1 MRWSVAGCLV
11 SALVGALIGGG
22 IVVWSTADR
31 SPQFIRLVQNSSGGK
46 WGLSTMAERSQKMAG
61 LPISAP
67 SAPAEMLA
75 FSQALNPWEQFLPP
89 PGQFSAEELINIG
102 VYEKVNKAVVNI
114 RTKSIQGS
122 AFFFMDIIAEG
133 EGSGSVIDRQGHIL
147 TNFHVV
153 ENAQAITVTLF
164 DGMSYEAQLVGADPP
179 SDIAVLR
186 IDAPSEKLFPV
197 VFGDSTEL
205 KVGQRVFAIGNP
217 FGLERTLTTGIIS
230 SLNRSLPNPRTK
242 RTLKQMIQIDA
253 AINPGNSGGPLLDS
267 HGLMIGMNTA
277 IASRTGESAGVGF
290 AIPVNTIARVV
301 PQLIRTG
308 RVIRADAGILQ
319 VLETD
324 QGVLLAV
331 LKPGG
336 AAERAG
342 LQGFRVIKRTRRQG
356 PLVFESTTID
366 RSSADLVVAIDGK
379 PVRTVDD
386 LLSILDSKRPGE
398 TAIFRVIRQGRSLDV
413 PVQLD
418 AEE

>member
-1 MRWSVAGCLV
+1 MRWIAIPCLL
-11 SALVGALIGGG
+11 SALAGGLLAWAFSARGQSRPHAPPIQLAQNQVITGA
-22 IVVWSTADR
+22 
-31 SPQFIRLVQNSSGGK
+31 
-46 WGLSTMAERSQKMAG
+46 RSQ
-61 LPISAP
+61 LPGQTFQFSMYSQNNTP
-67 SAPAEMLA
+67 SGAATI
-75 FSQALNPWEQFLPP
+75 ALEQTASPWERFLPP
-89 PGQFSAEELINIG
+89 VGQYSPEELINIG
-102 VYEKVNKAVVNI
+102 VYERANKGVVNI

-122 AFFFMDIIAEG
+122 AFFFMDVIAEG

-147 TNFHVV
+147 TNYHVV
-153 ENAQAITVTLF
+153 ENAQAISVTLF
-164 DGMSYEAQLVGADPP
+164 DGMAYDAQLVGADPV
-179 SDIAVLR
+179 SDIAVLK
-186 IDAPSEKLFPV
+186 IDAPSDKLFPV
-197 VFGDSTEL
+197 VFGDSTDL

-319 VLETD
+319 VLETER
-324 QGVLLAV
+324 GVLLAV

-336 AAERAG
+336 AADRAG
-342 LQGFRVIKRTRRQG
+342 LQGFRIVKRTRRQG

-366 RSSADLVVAIDGK
+366 RSTADLVIAIDGK
-379 PVRTVDD
+379 PVKTVDD
-386 LLSILDSKRPGE
+386 MLSILDTKRPGE
-398 TAIFRVIRQGRSLDV
+398 TAIFRIIRQGRTLDI

>member
-1 MRWSVAGCLV
+1 MRWTAVACLL
-11 SALVGALIGGG
+11 SALAGGLLAWALSARGQNQPYAPPIHLAQNQVITG
-22 IVVWSTADR
+22 DR
-31 SPQFIRLVQNSSGGK
+31 SRLLGQPSQSGTY
-46 WGLSTMAERSQKMAG
+46 S
-61 LPISAP
+61 P
-67 SAPAEMLA
+67 SNPPGGTATI
-75 FSQALNPWEQFLPP
+75 ALEQTVSPWEQFLPP
-89 PGQFSAEELINIG
+89 VGQYSPEELINIG
-102 VYEKVNKAVVNI
+102 VYERANKGVVNI
-114 RTKSIQGS
+114 RTKSIQSS
-122 AFFFMDIIAEG
+122 AFFFMDVIAEG

-147 TNFHVV
+147 TNYHVV
-153 ENAQAITVTLF
+153 ENAQAISVTLF
-164 DGMSYEAQLVGADPP
+164 DGMAYDAQLVGADPP
-179 SDIAVLR
+179 SDIAVLK
-186 IDAPSEKLFPV
+186 IDAPSDKLFPV
-197 VFGDSTEL
+197 VFGDSTDL

-319 VLETD
+319 VLETE

-342 LQGFRVIKRTRRQG
+342 LQGFRIVKRTRRQG

-366 RSSADLVVAIDGK
+366 RSTADLVIAIDGK
-379 PVRTVDD
+379 PVKTVDD
-386 LLSILDSKRPGE
+386 MLSILDTKRPGE
-398 TAIFRVIRQGRSLDV
+398 TAIFRIIRQGRTLDV

-418 AEE
+418 AEQ

>member
-1 MRWSVAGCLV
+1 MRWTAVACLL
-11 SALVGALIGGG
+11 SALAGGLLAWALSARGQSQPHAPPIHLAQNQVITGA
-22 IVVWSTADR
+22 
-31 SPQFIRLVQNSSGGK
+31 
-46 WGLSTMAERSQKMAG
+46 RSQLFAQ
-61 LPISAP
+61 P
-67 SAPAEMLA
+67 SQSGTYSPSNPPGGTATI
-75 FSQALNPWEQFLPP
+75 ALEQTVSPWEQFLPP
-89 PGQFSAEELINIG
+89 VGQYSPEELINIG
-102 VYEKVNKAVVNI
+102 VYERANKGVVNI

-122 AFFFMDIIAEG
+122 AFFFMDVIAEG

-147 TNFHVV
+147 TNYHVV
-153 ENAQAITVTLF
+153 ENAQAISVTLF
-164 DGMSYEAQLVGADPP
+164 DGMAYDAQLVGADPP
-179 SDIAVLR
+179 SDIAVLK
-186 IDAPSEKLFPV
+186 IDAPSDKLFPV
-197 VFGDSTEL
+197 VFGDSTDL

-342 LQGFRVIKRTRRQG
+342 LQGFRIVKRTRRQG

-366 RSSADLVVAIDGK
+366 RSTADLVIAIDGK
-379 PVRTVDD
+379 PVKTVDD
-386 LLSILDSKRPGE
+386 MLSILDTKRPGE
-398 TAIFRVIRQGRSLDV
+398 TAIFRIIRQGRTLDV

-418 AEE
+418 AEQ